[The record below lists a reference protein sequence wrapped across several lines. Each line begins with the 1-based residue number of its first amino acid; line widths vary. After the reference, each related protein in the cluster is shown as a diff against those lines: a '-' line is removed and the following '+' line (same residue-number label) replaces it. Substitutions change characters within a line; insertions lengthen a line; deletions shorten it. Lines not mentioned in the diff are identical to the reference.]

1 MLVQRLTAFA
11 ALIALA
17 ACHREATT
25 APLSA
30 LPAPPTE
37 ALVGF
42 PTAVDSAL
50 LAGAGATILGT
61 LASPPAARVHGDTS
75 AFSRIAAQPGV
86 AYVLL
91 IWIIQPGDSTEALMS
106 FRDRPA
112 ATDTVTDADRQLI
125 ASVGGRVKTVWG
137 TVAWM
142 DAVVPIWGIPAL
154 ETSPAVTE
162 LEVDA
167 PGWVN

>member
-1 MLVQRLTAFA
+1 VLVQRLTAIT
-11 ALIALA
+11 ALILLA

-42 PTAVDSAL
+42 STTVDSAL
-50 LAGAGATILGT
+50 LEGAGVTILGT
-61 LASPPAARVHGDTS
+61 LASPPAARVHGDTA
-75 AFSRIAAQPGV
+75 AFGRIATQPGV

-91 IWIIQPGDSTEALMS
+91 IWIIQPGDSTEVLLS

-112 ATDTVTDADRQLI
+112 ATDTLTDADRQLI
-125 ASVGGRVKTVWG
+125 ASVGGRVKTVWM

-154 ETSPAVTE
+154 ETSPAVTA
-162 LEVDA
+162 LDMGA
-167 PGWVN
+167 PVWVN